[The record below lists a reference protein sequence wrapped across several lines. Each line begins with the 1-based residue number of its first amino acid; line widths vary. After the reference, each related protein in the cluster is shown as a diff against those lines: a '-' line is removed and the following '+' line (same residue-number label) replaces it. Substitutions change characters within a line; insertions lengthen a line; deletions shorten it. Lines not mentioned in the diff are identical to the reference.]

1 MRLKTYP
8 LEANES
14 LMTFEFTSEG
24 PKGFIRKRVQFQRMN
39 RKNMYNLAFGD
50 VNIVTDDFD
59 DKVVTDNNDSETV
72 LATVAATVYIFTDK
86 YPSATVY
93 AKGSTLAR
101 TRLYR
106 IGISNN
112 LGEISK
118 RFMIHGL
125 LKGIGWAIYEKNKNY
140 SAFLIKIKKQ

>member
-50 VNIVTDDFD
+50 VNIVTYDFD
-59 DKVVTDNNDSETV
+59 DKVAI
-72 LATVAATVYIFTDK
+72 LFRKVAAFSPVLKLKTSEKIFFL
-86 YPSATVY
+86 P
-93 AKGSTLAR
+93 
-101 TRLYR
+101 
-106 IGISNN
+106 I
-112 LGEISK
+112 
-118 RFMIHGL
+118 
-125 LKGIGWAIYEKNKNY
+125 LKFKSSKNK
-140 SAFLIKIKKQ
+140 L